1 MNFNKFQQISTN
13 FQSKSRAF
21 TLIEMMV
28 TLGII
33 SVLTV
38 MVIGYSRQSE
48 SQTNLLRESERLV
61 YKLHEAQN
69 SALQTLQESGSA
81 KVCGWGIHVDLSES
95 NTSYFLF
102 ADACVGQ
109 PRKYDTNDTK
119 IETINVLRGV
129 EIKSSN
135 VLDIVFEP
143 PEPKVFFNPLVNI
156 AKIELG
162 LVNQATGYYEVEV
175 TKAGQISRQ
184 ISKSSVSS
192 AP

>member
-81 KVCGWGIHVDLSES
+81 KVCG
-95 NTSYFLF
+95 
-102 ADACVGQ
+102 
-109 PRKYDTNDTK
+109 
-119 IETINVLRGV
+119 
-129 EIKSSN
+129 
-135 VLDIVFEP
+135 
-143 PEPKVFFNPLVNI
+143 
-156 AKIELG
+156 
-162 LVNQATGYYEVEV
+162 
-175 TKAGQISRQ
+175 
-184 ISKSSVSS
+184 
-192 AP
+192 